1 MIVHATCVDI
11 SGAGV
16 LLLGPSGAGKSDLAL
31 RLIVEGAF
39 LFADDQTVLQR
50 EGVHC
55 LARAAERIGGL
66 AEVRGAGILL
76 MPRKSQSVLRLAVR
90 LGDTPGDRLP
100 EPAFWSPDDASMP
113 RLPLLLVD
121 GREASA
127 PAKVRITL
135 ASLFRQGARSMRE
148 FPSVVEH
155 AREADY

>member
-1 MIVHATCVDI
+1 VIVHATCVDI
-11 SGAGV
+11 AGGGV
-16 LLLGPSGAGKSDLAL
+16 LILGPSGAGKSDLAL
-31 RLIVEGAF
+31 KLIVDGAF
-39 LFADDQTVLQR
+39 LVADDQTVLER
-50 EGVHC
+50 EGEHF
-55 LARAAERIGGL
+55 LARAVERMCGL

-76 MPRKSQSVLRLAVR
+76 MPRKSQAVLKLAVR
-90 LGDTPGDRLP
+90 LGDTPGYRLP

-135 ASLFRQGARSMRE
+135 ASLFRQGNRSTGE